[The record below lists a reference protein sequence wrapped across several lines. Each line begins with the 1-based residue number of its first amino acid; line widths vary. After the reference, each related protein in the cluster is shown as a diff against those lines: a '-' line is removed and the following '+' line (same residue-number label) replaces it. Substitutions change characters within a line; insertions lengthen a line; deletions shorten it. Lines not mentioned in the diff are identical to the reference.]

1 MFGIGGTELFLILL
15 FAFMIFG
22 PDKLPGMGRTI
33 GRALRQ
39 FKQAQEGFT
48 QVVQS
53 EVLDPA
59 AEAMNASA
67 GKPNRKRAAE
77 LDEDADLEGTAG
89 EDGAAPR
96 RTETFAERKKRLAA
110 EKAAR
115 DAEAAAAAAEAA
127 AAEAEKTAATADAVT
142 ATLDPDSDDDVTD
155 AAGSAPTTNAV
166 PAAGADDSQSKPVA
180 SKPSAADLYSMKR
193 PSRSES
199 AVSGEDSP
207 AATREAS
214 EAQSAER
221 GAGGAVPAGDG
232 ATPDDEKEA

>member
-115 DAEAAAAAAEAA
+115 EQAEKDAAAAAAE
-127 AAEAEKTAATADAVT
+127 ETGDDAV
-142 ATLDPDSDDDVTD
+142 AP
-155 AAGSAPTTNAV
+155 AGSAAKE
-166 PAAGADDSQSKPVA
+166 PATPASAP
-180 SKPSAADLYSMKR
+180 SKPSAADLYAMHR
-193 PSRSES
+193 PSR
-199 AVSGEDSP
+199 P
-207 AATREAS
+207 AEPAGADAEPSLDATREAS
-214 EAQSAER
+214 EERSDER
-221 GAGGAVPAGDG
+221 GAVEGGLGVSAGPA
-232 ATPDDEKEA
+232 TTTNEKEA

>member
-115 DAEAAAAAAEAA
+115 DAEAAAARE
-127 AAEAEKTAATADAVT
+127 AEAETSPSTDPNDDDADIAEGASAQPAPESANESAAKTAA
-142 ATLDPDSDDDVTD
+142 P
-155 AAGSAPTTNAV
+155 
-166 PAAGADDSQSKPVA
+166 
-180 SKPSAADLYSMKR
+180 SKPSATDLYSMRR
-193 PSRSES
+193 PSRPS
-199 AVSGEDSP
+199 ASAGSVETSLDAS
-207 AATREAS
+207 REAS
-214 EAQSAER
+214 EARSADR
-221 GAGGAVPAGDG
+221 RAVEGSLDASG
-232 ATPDDEKEA
+232 ATLDNVKEA